1 VVTLTPEDSI
11 QQAIDQLALEQAEG
25 SVICL
30 GAGHWEENLWIGIS
44 LTLIGQSYET
54 TSLESATPG
63 HPVIRIESDSEIQVR
78 ILKINIS
85 GADPIS
91 RAPGGRWCAAGSP
104 FWICPSGVQVLG
116 KAQVTLM
123 HVSLLNNWRY
133 GLEVRDEAQV
143 ALIESNVLYNEGAG
157 VFVVSGPEV
166 PAQVTISQRTNI
178 LINGMGVVLG
188 RGEVNIHRSFIS
200 SNRWDGIKA
209 YEGLVRLIESRVVK
223 NGRHGIFLHNSPI
236 VLEVLLSVIA
246 ENGQNPRCSQS
257 ELGQT
262 AGALLGM
269 ICNGILVEYD
279 SQTTITDSTIVEN
292 TDWGVAAHL
301 IMCGYREDL
310 FTGEVIFQGNN
321 TIAGNN
327 LAGNHQGEV
336 CLP

>member
-11 QQAIDQLALEQAEG
+11 QQAIDQLALEQAEDN
-25 SVICL
+25 VICL

-44 LTLIGQSYET
+44 LTLRGQSYET
-54 TSLESATPG
+54 TFLASATPG

-78 ILKINIS
+78 IERIQIYD
-85 GADPIS
+85 AEPIS
-91 RAPGGRWCAAGSP
+91 RAPGGRWCAARSP
-104 FWICPSGVQVLG
+104 FWICPDGIQVLG
-116 KAQVTLM
+116 KAQVTIQ
-123 HVSLLNNWRY
+123 HVFLYSNGDD

-143 ALIESNVLYNEGAG
+143 ALIDSQVGYNEGVG

-166 PAQVTISQRTNI
+166 PAQVTISHGTSI
-178 LINGMGVVLG
+178 YKNGMGVVLG
-188 RGEVNIHRSFIS
+188 RGEVNIHRSFIHF
-200 SNRWDGIKA
+200 NRWDGIKA
-209 YEGLVRLIESRVVK
+209 YEGLVRLTESEVFK
-223 NGRHGIFLHNSPI
+223 NGRHGIFLHGSPI
-236 VLEVLLSVIA
+236 VLEVNLSVIA
-246 ENGQNPRCSQS
+246 ANGQNPRCSQS
-257 ELGQT
+257 ER
-262 AGALLGM
+262 

-292 TDWGVAAHL
+292 TDWGIAAHL